1 MDDVMEKVAS
11 KTSKRRQSTATGHDS
26 KPQAGDTELL
36 GVYIAQFIGRPCVT
50 I

>member
-1 MDDVMEKVAS
+1 MDDIIEKVTS

-36 GVYIAQFIGRPCVT
+36 GVYIARLIGRPCV
-50 I
+50 